1 MTQPCLFDHE
11 TPTIS
16 IVNAPIS
23 PSRHTDPETAHIAA
37 GANEDIRGTQRIAVM
52 AHYRERGITGSTD
65 YEPGEKLCILRT
77 SAGKR
82 RKELCEAGLIVD
94 SGTRRPTDTG
104 STAIV
109 WLATEFTGK
118 AE

>member
-1 MTQPCLFDHE
+1 MTQAALFGPE
-11 TPTIS
+11 SPS
-16 IVNAPIS
+16 IAILNAPVS
-23 PSRHTDPETAHIAA
+23 PARHTDPETAHVAA
-37 GANEDIRGTQRIAVM
+37 GANEDVRGAQRVAVL

-65 YEPGEKLCILRT
+65 YETGEKLCILRT

-94 SGTRRPTDTG
+94 SGSRRPTDTG

-109 WLATEFTGK
+109 WLAAEFAGK